1 VCSIGNMYFEEGTP
15 PNHPSSMY
23 PRASGYAVYR
33 FIYVY
38 IDIDI
43 YVIRLSILYS
53 FGAGG

>member
-1 VCSIGNMYFEEGTP
+1 MYFEEGTP